1 METRNYSN
9 FNQAVKKGV
18 LIFGSLSFLF
28 NLYAIVV
35 LNKSAAPMDLVHILP
50 GFVVNAIWEGAIS
63 PHTPGA
69 VFLVTTVITDAFI
82 GAVFASIMWLV
93 GVKQERLAAFLVPL
107 FLILWFIVIPIL
119 PFRC

>member
-50 GFVVNAIWEGAIS
+50 GFVVNAIWEGLSRLI
-63 PHTPGA
+63 HQEQC
-69 VFLVTTVITDAFI
+69 F
-82 GAVFASIMWLV
+82 WLL
-93 GVKQERLAAFLVPL
+93 RL
-107 FLILWFIVIPIL
+107 
-119 PFRC
+119 